1 MNIVCTPW
9 KTCARGAALAL
20 TTLVLGC
27 GDSGGGDEDGSATM
41 ATSDPTADSDPTTA
55 PTSSG
60 EESGSSGGSSE
71 GGTDETGAIGPV
83 DYKLDIQTLW
93 DGKCVQGCHTP
104 TGSAQANGP
113 YLEADK
119 SYAMLVGVMSPTVQ
133 ALKLVEPGDP
143 EASYLWHKLN
153 GTFED
158 VGGNGVVMP
167 FGAMLAPEELATVK
181 KWIEDGA
188 QP

>member
-9 KTCARGAALAL
+9 RTCARGAALAL

-41 ATSDPTADSDPTTA
+41 ATSDPTADTDPTTA
-55 PTSSG
+55 PTSG
-60 EESGSSGGSSE
+60 DESGSSGGSSE
-71 GGTDETGAIGPV
+71 SGTDETGAVEAV
-83 DYKLDIQTLW
+83 DYKTDIQKIW
-93 DGKCVQGCHTP
+93 DASCVQGCHNAA
-104 TGSAQANGP
+104 GSAQANGP

-119 SYAMLVGVMSPTVQ
+119 SYAMIVGKMSPTVP
-133 ALKLVEPGDP
+133 ALNLVEPGDLDG
-143 EASYLWHKLN
+143 SYLWHKVN

-158 VGGNGVVMP
+158 VGGTGLVMP
-167 FGAMLAPEELATVK
+167 FGAMLAPEDLARIK